1 MREGAV
7 PETGILQAR
16 TGPGSFFL
24 HRLARRSL
32 STLIGGSIVVLVLAV
47 GLAAPLLAPYD
58 PAEIRVMERLS
69 SPSRHHPFGTD
80 NLGRDVFSQVV
91 YGARLSLLIGAFVV
105 AISGTVGIGLGL
117 LAGFRPRL
125 DQFLMRLV
133 DGMMA
138 FPGILLAIAMMAI
151 MGQRL
156 SNVIIAMV
164 VIYTPRFAR
173 VVRGVVL
180 VIREL
185 DYVQASRALGAADVR
200 LMWRHVLPNAVA
212 PIIVQATFT
221 FAESILAEAALNFL
235 GAGLPPDVPSWGNVI
250 AAGRT
255 LLHTAPWVTT
265 FPGVAIIVTVL
276 GLNLLGDGLRDLT
289 DPRLRGREGARPQV

>member
-1 MREGAV
+1 MNAATRG
-7 PETGILQAR
+7 L
-16 TGPGSFFL
+16 FK
-24 HRLARRSL
+24 RLARLSRRSV
-32 STLIGGSIVVLVLAV
+32 SSVVGGVLVTTILLIA
-47 GLAAPLLAPYD
+47 LLAPLLAPFD
-58 PAEIRVMERLS
+58 PVEIRVRDRLT
-69 SPSRHHPFGTD
+69 PPGAVHRFGTD

-91 YGARLSLLIGAFVV
+91 YGARLSLLIGTSVV
-105 AISGTVGIGLGL
+105 VIAGTVGIAIGLV
-117 LAGFRPRL
+117 AGYEPRFE
-125 DQFLMRLV
+125 QVLMRLV

-138 FPGILLAIAMMAI
+138 FPGILLAIALMAI

-173 VVRGVVL
+173 VVRSVVL

-185 DYVQASRALGAADVR
+185 DYVQASRSCGASNLR
-200 LMWRHVLPNAVA
+200 LLRVHVLPNAVA

-250 AAGRT
+250 ATGRQ
-255 LLHTAPWVTT
+255 LLQRAPWITI
-265 FPGVAIIVTVL
+265 FPGIAIMATVL

-289 DPRLRGREGARPQV
+289 DPRLRTGATAAPQA

>member
-1 MREGAV
+1 ML
-7 PETGILQAR
+7 T
-16 TGPGSFFL
+16 
-24 HRLARRSL
+24 RLARRSL
-32 STLIGGSIVVLVLAV
+32 STVIGGIIVAVVLAV
-47 GLAAPLLAPYD
+47 AAAAPLLAPFD
-58 PAEIRVMERLS
+58 PAEIRVADRLS
-69 SPSRHHPFGTD
+69 PPGAVHRFGTD

-91 YGARLSLLIGAFVV
+91 YGARLSLIIGTSVV
-105 AISGTVGIGLGL
+105 AIAGTGGITLGL

-125 DQFLMRLV
+125 DHTLMRLV
-133 DGMMA
+133 DGLMA

-185 DYVQASRALGAADVR
+185 DYVQASRALGAMDGR
-200 LMWRHVLPNAVA
+200 IMRRHVLPNAVA

-250 AAGRT
+250 ATGRT
-255 LLHTAPWVTT
+255 LLQTAPWVTL
-265 FPGVAIIVTVL
+265 FPGIAIIVTVL

-289 DPRLRGREGARPQV
+289 DPRLRGREGARPQI

>member
-1 MREGAV
+1 MLNRSPGRVRSA
-7 PETGILQAR
+7 I
-16 TGPGSFFL
+16 GPSAFL
-24 HRLARRSL
+24 GRLARRSI
-32 STLIGGSIVVLVLAV
+32 SSVIGGGIVAAILLVALF
-47 GLAAPLLAPYD
+47 APRLAPFN
-58 PAEIRVMERLS
+58 PAEIRVRDRLQA
-69 SPSRHHPFGTD
+69 PGAVHRFGTD

-91 YGARLSLLIGAFVV
+91 FGARLSLLIGTSVV
-105 AISGTVGIGLGL
+105 ALAGGAGITIGLI
-117 LAGFRPRL
+117 AGYQPRFE
-125 DQFLMRLV
+125 QPLMRLV

-138 FPGILLAIAMMAI
+138 FPGILLAIALMAI

-156 SNVIIAMV
+156 SNVIAAMV
-164 VIYTPRFAR
+164 IIYTPRFAR

-185 DYVQASRALGAADVR
+185 DYVQASKALGASDAR
-200 LMWRHVLPNAVA
+200 TLARHILPNAVA

-250 AAGRT
+250 ATGRQ
-255 LLHTAPWVTT
+255 LLQTAPWITI
-265 FPGVAIIVTVL
+265 FPGVAIMLTVL

-289 DPRLRGREGARPQV
+289 DPRLRTRATASPQA